1 MRAREAP
8 TPNLLLRSARVLLV
22 ALAMSPAVLAQQTWI
37 VDKLNRPGTHFRD
50 LPAAVAAAAPRDVL
64 MLRATSDP
72 NQFYSTPGVIDGK
85 PLTVSGEGPGT
96 FLRGV
101 VEVRNLPA
109 SESFVFRDLHFDGP
123 NGHPHNLV
131 LSANAGTVVLS
142 GLQIDGFQNFTLT
155 TSATIWTDCALVIV
169 DRCNVDVSDGPFAAV
184 RSRVV
189 VLGSTFR
196 HSSPLASLASWFLP
210 GTLHLTDS
218 ELWITASTIRGPSAI
233 TSTPPRA
240 FFASSPLYVCRST
253 VHLGPATTLEG
264 GVDGTGLRLTAFY
277 NSCINSQPWPPVYV
291 DPSVQAIGGL
301 GPRMTYVHGSLAG
314 LSYSVTPTTL
324 QVDHL
329 YGPAGA
335 SLLVLGPLAS
345 TPWSGGGIGPVFVD
359 VANAWSD
366 LRLALLPG
374 PSTRTFAIPPGLPP
388 GLLLGAQAL
397 TLIPPGTLLT
407 SNVAAIALP

>member
-1 MRAREAP
+1 M
-8 TPNLLLRSARVLLV
+8 
-22 ALAMSPAVLAQQTWI
+22 ALAMAPAVLAQQTWI
-37 VDKLNRPGTHFRD
+37 VDRLNRPGTHFRD

-85 PLTVSGEGPGT
+85 PLTVVGEGAST
-96 FLRGV
+96 YVLGV
-101 VEVRNLPA
+101 VEVRNIPA
-109 SESFVFRDLHFDGP
+109 GESFVFRGLHFEGRP
-123 NGHPHNLV
+123 GNAHNLV
-131 LSANAGTVVLS
+131 LDANAGAIVLS
-142 GLQIDGFQNFTLT
+142 EVQIGGVQGFSLIS
-155 TSATIWTDCALVIV
+155 SASTWTDCALVV
-169 DRCNVDVSDGPFAAV
+169 VERCNVDVADGPFGIV
-184 RSRVV
+184 RSKVV
-189 VLGSTFR
+189 VTSSTFV
-196 HSSPLASLASWFLP
+196 HTSPLSFSLGVFLP
-210 GTLHLTDS
+210 GTLKLSDS

-240 FFASSPLYVCRST
+240 FFASPPLLACRST
-253 VHLGPATTLEG
+253 AHLGPGTTLVG
-264 GVDGTGLRLTAFY
+264 GLDGTGLQLPAMGNTCVSGQA
-277 NSCINSQPWPPVYV
+277 QPEVYL
-291 DPSVQAIGGL
+291 DPTVITVGGL
-301 GPRMTYVHGSLAG
+301 GVNIVFHHGDLAG
-314 LSYSVTPTTL
+314 LSYTVTPTTL

-335 SLLVLGPLAS
+335 SLLVLGPLTS
-345 TPWSGGGIGPVFVD
+345 TPWSGAGIGPVFVD

-397 TLIPPGTLLT
+397 TLVPPGTLLT